1 MPAWV
6 DRWLRPREGWLS
18 LVLLFVMLLALSWST
33 QSAKWLPQLEF
44 LTAVA
49 FFGVVLGA
57 LLGLSRLSV
66 VLTLPIGAVAGTG
79 IVLWTVGGEYFTE
92 LGQIGR
98 LLAMRS
104 ETVDWFRTVVERG
117 YPPQLV
123 PYALGLGILMWV
135 TAFTAG
141 YAIYRHHRVLDAI
154 LLVGGT
160 LIANLS
166 ATRDNLIGYLVLFV
180 LAALLLWLRGSLVT
194 REESWVRRRVTENL
208 EVPAAI
214 MRSGILFIAVSI
226 TLSWTLT
233 SVAHAAPLEGVWN
246 NLDGVWSNVRDEL
259 AGYFS
264 PLGGGNTR
272 FTGPVFGNSFVISN
286 QWNSADSAVMTVYAD
301 HPQYMRATIYDIY
314 TGHGWD
320 QSPSSTRRVAAQD
333 PFFADDVPTPERPDL
348 ANLDAF
354 VPTAVRVHIDG
365 SLGGNVFTPI
375 GSFGAFPDSARL
387 PAIVRQLDA
396 GPFLAG
402 IQAAGT
408 LPKGKEYDIGS
419 LVSNA
424 TAAQLS
430 AAGTLY
436 PGGNFIATYL
446 QLPSSVTEDTKR
458 RARQVVDDAGAKT
471 PYAMAH
477 ALADYLRSSSNG
489 LTYSTKTTLP
499 DDPKQDVVDYFLFT
513 SQSGFCEYYA
523 SAMVVMARSLGIPA
537 RLAEGYLPGESAGP
551 NTYRVQAKDAHAWAE
566 VYFPGYGWQIF
577 EATKSIPSAV
587 RVPGVAEPSATGGPT
602 PSFGGILHGAEE
614 LPSGVGSIDP
624 VPGAFGPG
632 EEPPATGAQ
641 GGNILIISFLALLV
655 LAVALWRLR
664 RLRRSW
670 RFLPPGD
677 RQWQRL
683 AAAAGRA
690 GISQRP
696 TETYYE
702 YAGWL
707 EEQIPTRSGEIRII
721 ADGKVWESYSGRKMT
736 RTVIS
741 TIEGAWKR
749 LQLPLAWLAIRRRL
763 RALWPKR
770 PR

>member
-1 MPAWV
+1 VPAWL

-33 QSAKWLPQLEF
+33 QSAKWLPRLEF
-44 LTAVA
+44 LAAVA
-49 FFGVVLGA
+49 FFGVLLGA
-57 LLGLSRLSV
+57 ILGLSRLSV
-66 VLTLPIGAVAGTG
+66 VFTLPIAALAGTG
-79 IVLWTVGGEYFTE
+79 IVLWTIGGEYFTA

-98 LLAMRS
+98 LLALRT
-104 ETVDWFRTVVERG
+104 ETIDWFRTVVERG
-117 YPPQLV
+117 YPPQVV
-123 PYALGLGILMWV
+123 PYAIGLGILMWV
-135 TAFTAG
+135 TAFIAAYT
-141 YAIYRHHRVLDAI
+141 IYRHHRVMDAI
-154 LLVGGT
+154 LLVGAT
-160 LIANLS
+160 LIANMT
-166 ATRDNLIGYLVLFV
+166 ATITDLIGYLVLFV

-226 TLSWTLT
+226 TLAWTLT

-246 NLDGVWSNVRDEL
+246 NLDGVWNNVRDGL

-272 FTGPVFGNSFVISN
+272 FSGPVFGNSFVISN
-286 QWNSADSAVMTVYAD
+286 QWNSADSSVMTVYAD

-320 QSPSSTRRVAAQD
+320 QSPSSTRRVAPQD

-375 GSFGAFPDSARL
+375 GTFGAFPDSARL
-387 PAIVRQLDA
+387 PVIVRQLDA
-396 GPFLAG
+396 GPYLAG
-402 IQAAGT
+402 IQASGS
-408 LPKGKEYDIGS
+408 LPKGKEYDTGS
-419 LVSNA
+419 YVSNA
-424 TAAQLS
+424 TAAQLA
-430 AAGTLY
+430 AAGTVY
-436 PGGNFIATYL
+436 PPGNFIATYL
-446 QLPSSVTEDTKR
+446 QLPASVTEQTR
-458 RARQVVDDAGAKT
+458 SLALQVVDAAGAKT
-471 PYAMAH
+471 PYAMAQ

-537 RLAEGYLPGESAGP
+537 RLAEGYTPGESSGP
-551 NTYRVQAKDAHAWAE
+551 HTYVIQAKDAHAWAE
-566 VYFPGYGWQIF
+566 IYFPGYGWQIF

-587 RVPGVAEPSATGGPT
+587 RLRGVAQPSPTGGPV
-602 PSFGGILHGAEE
+602 PSFTGIPHGVEE
-614 LPSGVGSIDP
+614 LPSAVGSINP
-624 VPGAFGPG
+624 VPGGFGPG
-632 EEPPATGAQ
+632 EQPPATGAQ

-702 YAGWL
+702 YAEWL
-707 EEQIPTRSGEIRII
+707 EQQIPARSVEIRTI
-721 ADGKVWESYSGRKMT
+721 AEGKVWESYSGRTMT

-741 TIEGAWKR
+741 AIERAWKR
-749 LQLPLAWLAIRRRL
+749 LELPLVWLTVRRRL
-763 RALWPKR
+763 RALWPQR
-770 PR
+770 SR